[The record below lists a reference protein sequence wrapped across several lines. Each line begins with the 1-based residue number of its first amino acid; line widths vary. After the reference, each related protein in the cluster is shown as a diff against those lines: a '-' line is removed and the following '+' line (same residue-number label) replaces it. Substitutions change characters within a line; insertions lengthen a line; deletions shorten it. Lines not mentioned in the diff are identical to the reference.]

1 MNVLWVHNENGQTKC
16 KPYVWQLN
24 GLETCWFNPMV
35 KITFCLQKKH
45 APSCDLHT
53 TIQNLQNEVKGCSA
67 QVHELSVTVQ
77 RQKDE
82 LKAIRKEFNKVG
94 EELCHTKRA
103 LKDITHELQVLEA

>member
-1 MNVLWVHNENGQTKC
+1 MLLDKGS
-16 KPYVWQLN
+16 
-24 GLETCWFNPMV
+24 
-35 KITFCLQKKH
+35 
-45 APSCDLHT
+45 SCDLCT

-94 EELCHTKRA
+94 ELRDTKRA
-103 LKDITHELQVLEA
+103 LKDYP

>member
-1 MNVLWVHNENGQTKC
+1 MALTVQYN
-16 KPYVWQLN
+16 
-24 GLETCWFNPMV
+24 
-35 KITFCLQKKH
+35 ITIVSFLFVEKV
-45 APSCDLHT
+45 SLCDLRT

-94 EELCHTKRA
+94 EELCDTKRA

>member
-1 MNVLWVHNENGQTKC
+1 MATDGSVCTSDHELTEPDCEQPEKVST
-16 KPYVWQLN
+16 
-24 GLETCWFNPMV
+24 
-35 KITFCLQKKH
+35 
-45 APSCDLHT
+45 CDLCT

-67 QVHELSVTVQ
+67 QVHELSETMQ

-94 EELCHTKRA
+94 EELRDTKRA